1 MTFPVPAPHP
11 AQPHSPLMVSPAG
24 APVGFNVTPEQ
35 KLELMEYWLSVVK
48 RKWVV
53 LGLGLAVA
61 LVAGVIAYSLTPV
74 YRTTATVLIEPG
86 KVQVVRIE
94 EVYTSNQ
101 QQNIQTQAEILR
113 SRDIA
118 ERTAR
123 VLKIWEHPTF
133 DPRLVKPGMTSWLKT
148 TLGIA
153 PAQEKPQWTAETL
166 EEATAGALVGRLSV
180 EPVRASQLVRVSFE
194 SEDPLLAAKVVNT
207 AIEQY
212 IAADRESRFALSQ
225 QVGNFLQ
232 DRMAGLKKNLQ
243 QSEMALQEYREKKGI
258 VNLSGSSQ
266 AITGRQLDGAM
277 SRLQEAKGKRLELE
291 SAYQQARAAS
301 PKEYA
306 DMPVVKRDP
315 AVAETLKQISS
326 AQRALVLLLETFS
339 DQHYRVQQAK
349 GELDQL
355 RKLLDRQSEQVVGS
369 LRREYE
375 AARSTEQLMEQSM
388 GAATGSVQAVNREE
402 FQLIVLERDAASNR
416 QLYDLFMS
424 RAKETNL
431 TADVQAGVARI
442 IDRAVPSYTPVRP
455 NKSQIVLRAL
465 LLALL
470 VGALASILVD
480 RLDNTI
486 KGGDDAETR
495 LRLPVLTALPM
506 VAGTDRAHMARL
518 FINDSRSHYA
528 EGIRTARTGVLLS
541 SLDVPHKILL
551 VTSTLPGEGKTTV
564 ALNLAMAHA
573 QTKRTLLIDADMR
586 RAQAGKA
593 LGLPAG
599 HKGLSNLVAGDAVA
613 EQCMVALKDTQ
624 LYVMP
629 VGDLPPNPLELLLS
643 QRFKDALRQLSEH
656 FEMIIIDSPPVELVS
671 EALVLAPMVTS
682 VAFVVKAMSTPAPLA
697 RKSITRIQR
706 AGGNILGVVVNQLDF
721 KHAQRYYGEYGAG
734 GYSYGSYG
742 PYGTYGNAAAET
754 AVAAVQGTKAR
765 IKMKAGLPE

>member
-1 MTFPVPAPHP
+1 MISPGVAPT
-11 AQPHSPLMVSPAG
+11 S
-24 APVGFNVTPEQ
+24 FNVTPEQ
-35 KLELMEYWLSVVK
+35 KLELLEYWRSILK
-48 RKWVV
+48 RKWAI
-53 LGLGLAVA
+53 LALA
-61 LVAGVIAYSLTPV
+61 LVVAVVASVVAYALSPV
-74 YRTTATVLIEPG
+74 YQASATVLIEAG
-86 KVQVVRIE
+86 KMKVLSIDD
-94 EVYTSNQ
+94 VYSNNQ
-101 QQNIQTQAEILR
+101 RSEHYQTQIEILK
-113 SRDIA
+113 SRDVA

-123 VLKIWEHPTF
+123 VLKLWDHPGF
-133 DPRLVKPGMTSWLKT
+133 DPRKAQPGLRARALDMLGVGGEKT
-148 TLGIA
+148 IWT
-153 PAQEKPQWTAETL
+153 PQAL
-166 EEATAGALVGRLSV
+166 EAATVRRIMKGLSV
-180 EPVRASQLVRVSFE
+180 TPVRGSQLVRVTFE
-194 SEDPLLAAKVVNT
+194 GEDAAAAAMVVNAVAT
-207 AIEQY
+207 EY
-212 IAADRESRFALSQ
+212 IAADRDERFKLTT
-225 QVGNFLQ
+225 QVSTFLQ
-232 DRMAGLKKNLQ
+232 ERMAGLREKLAE
-243 QSEMALQEYREKKGI
+243 SERALQTYREQKGI
-258 VNLSGSSQ
+258 VNLAGSSQ

-291 SAYQQARAAS
+291 STYQQARAAS
-301 PKEYA
+301 RKEYA
-306 DMPVVKRDP
+306 DIPVVKRDP
-315 AVAETLKQISS
+315 AVAETLRQISTS
-326 AQRALVLLLETFS
+326 QRALLLLQETFS

-349 GELDQL
+349 GELEQL

-369 LRREYE
+369 LRLEYE

-388 GAATGSVQAVNREE
+388 GAATGNVQAVNREE

-431 TADVQAGVARI
+431 TGDVQAAVARVM
-442 IDRAVPSYTPVRP
+442 DSSVTPSVPVWP
-455 NKSQIVLRAL
+455 NKTIIILSAALAAL
-465 LLALL
+465 LAGAAASLL
-470 VGALASILVD
+470 ID

-506 VAGTDRAHMARL
+506 VAGTDRAQMARL

-599 HKGLSNLVAGDAVA
+599 HKGLSNLVAGDAAA

-754 AVAAVQGTKAR
+754 AVAAAQGTKAR